1 MSGPARL
8 SEKVARLPL
17 RGDREARG
25 SAAGMSGTRRLRV
38 GFVMALA
45 AAALLAACGVTPG
58 LSESV
63 STPGRPQLTAHAAAS
78 MVMADYLAEG
88 PSPWV
93 PGAIRRDAPADFT
106 VAADGSGSHRS
117 VQAAIDAVPARGTG
131 SRRYTLRIQPG
142 VYRETVCV
150 KDKAPITLLGAADDA
165 SAVVIVE
172 GRYNA
177 LPKRAGVDAAHPC
190 HPDLAAATHGTP
202 GSATMIV
209 ASDHFE
215 AADLTVANDAMA
227 AVRDGQ
233 GYPPGA
239 GESGGAQGVALTLQ
253 ADQVLLDGVRLVGHQ
268 DTLHARRPGPDMPAR
283 VLVRR
288 SLIAGD
294 VDFIFGSATLV
305 IDDCTVQSRGG
316 RRTPGHGGHVLA
328 PSTPPGVRL
337 GFLVVRSRF
346 VAEPGVAAGS
356 ISLGRAWDE
365 GVARGTWQ
373 RGVSPNGQALV
384 RESLLGPHLGPVD
397 APWAAST
404 SRRPFSASGELANRF
419 AEFANVRLPAGARPA
434 SREVLAVNDGWAAA
448 AGGTTGGAL
457 ALPGDVVT
465 VNNRAELTAA
475 LRPHTGAQRPR
486 IVQVAARIDLSVD
499 DDGRPLGADDY
510 RDPAFDWAGYARAY
524 DPATWGQRPP
534 SGRLEEARL
543 RSLQRQ
549 NARVVLKLPAHTT
562 LVGTAPHAGIV
573 HGSLVIE
580 DASNVIVRHL
590 HLSDAHD
597 HFPAWDPSDNGT
609 GAWNSELDNLTLR
622 RATHV
627 WVDHCDFD
635 DADHLD
641 RAAPRWLGQPLQ
653 HHDGLLDIIRQSD
666 RVTVSWNRFRQ
677 HDKTTLVGN
686 SDKLIEDEGRL
697 RVSFH
702 HNLYEGVKERTPR
715 VRFGRVHVQ
724 NNLFVGRSDAAVP
737 FGYSIGV
744 GHGSR
749 IFSEHNVWETSAD
762 IPPTKLVR
770 WLKGARFSDR
780 GSWHNGRPVD
790 LLAALRQAHPGAVID
805 GDVGWQPTLVHRL
818 DRADEVAALVRLG
831 AGVR

>member
-1 MSGPARL
+1 MS
-8 SEKVARLPL
+8 SFQ
-17 RGDREARG
+17 
-25 SAAGMSGTRRLRV
+25 AAGRWLTW
-38 GFVMALA
+38 A
-45 AAALLAACGVTPG
+45 AACVLAACAMTQPLPETP
-58 LSESV
+58 
-63 STPGRPQLTAHAAAS
+63 STPGRPQLAAHQAAS
-78 MVMADYLAEG
+78 MQPSDYLAEG
-88 PSPWV
+88 PSPWA
-93 PGAIRRDAPADFT
+93 PGAIRREAPADFT
-106 VAADGSGSHRS
+106 IAADGSGSHRT
-117 VQAAIDAVPARGTG
+117 VQAAIDAVPARSASG
-131 SRRYTLRIQPG
+131 RRYTLRLKPG

-150 KDKAPITLLGAADDA
+150 KDKAPITLLGEAGDA

-177 LPKRAGVDAAHPC
+177 LPKRPGIDAAHPC

-209 ASDHFE
+209 ASEDFE

-233 GYPPGA
+233 GYPPGV

-253 ADQVLLDGVRLVGHQ
+253 ADRVLLDGLRLLGHQ
-268 DTLHARRPGPDMPAR
+268 DTLHARRPSPGAAAR

-305 IDDCTVQSRGG
+305 IDDCSIQSRGG

-346 VAEPGVAAGS
+346 VAEPGVRPGS

-373 RGVSPNGQALV
+373 PGVSPNGQALV
-384 RESLLGPHLGPVD
+384 RESLLGPHIGPLD
-397 APWAAST
+397 APWSAST
-404 SRRPFSASGELANRF
+404 SRRPFSASGEQANRF
-419 AEFANVRLPAGARPA
+419 AEFGNTRLAPAARAA
-434 SREVLAVNDGWAAA
+434 SREVLPANDGWAAA

-457 ALPGDVVT
+457 ALPGDVHT
-465 VNNRAELTAA
+465 VSTRAELAAA
-475 LRPHTGAQRPR
+475 LRPHAGVQRPR
-486 IVQVAARIDLSVD
+486 IVQVAGRIDLSVD
-499 DDGRPLGADDY
+499 DAGRPLGFEDY
-510 RDPAFDWAGYARAY
+510 RDPAFDWAAYARAY
-524 DPATWGQRPP
+524 DPATWGRRPP
-534 SGRLEEARL
+534 SGLLEDARL
-543 RSLQRQ
+543 RSLARQ
-549 NARVVLKLPAHTT
+549 NARVVMKLPPHTT
-562 LVGTAPHAGIV
+562 LVGITADAAIV
-573 HGSLVIE
+573 HGKLLIE
-580 DASNVIVRHL
+580 NVDNLIVRHL

-597 HFPAWDPSDNGT
+597 HFPAWDPNDNTSGE
-609 GAWNSELDNLTLR
+609 WNSELDNLTLR

-627 WVDHCDFD
+627 WIDHCDFD

-641 RAAPRWLGQPLQ
+641 SAAPRWLGKPLQ

-666 RVTVSWNRFRQ
+666 WVTVSWNRFRQ
-677 HDKTTLVGN
+677 HDKTTVVGN
-686 SDKLIEDEGRL
+686 SDRLVEDEGRL

-724 NNLFVGRSDAAVP
+724 NNLFVGRSDAAIP
-737 FGYSIGV
+737 YGYSIGV
-744 GHGSR
+744 GQRSR
-749 IFSEHNVWETSAD
+749 VVSEANVWETSAD
-762 IPPTKLVR
+762 IASTRLVR
-770 WLKGARFSDR
+770 LLRGSVFTDL
-780 GSWHNGRPVD
+780 GSWHNGQPVD
-790 LLAALRQAHPGAVID
+790 LLGALRRAYPGAVID
-805 GDVGWQPTLVHRL
+805 GEVGWRPTLVHRL
-818 DRADEVAALVRLG
+818 DRAEDVAAVVRAGAG